1 MSRRKV
7 ESMSFLYGN
16 NTQSDLTAF
25 HAAITAS
32 LKATG
37 RVPPE
42 LADVFVAVPTAANPD
57 GSPRFMIYTIEDG
70 VSALGEHLYMEAC
83 RSGRRERQ
91 DLPTEA
97 EYWDEQARR
106 QLGLA

>member
-42 LADVFVAVPTAANPD
+42 LADIFVAVPTAANPD
-57 GSPRFMIYTIEDG
+57 GSPRFMIYTIEDEPARP
-70 VSALGEHLYMEAC
+70 STLP
-83 RSGRRERQ
+83 RSEGPDAHDVRN
-91 DLPTEA
+91 DTPPCKG
-97 EYWDEQARR
+97 ARPEPAR
-106 QLGLA
+106 SLHP